1 MNRNDAIGAIFL
13 IAGTILLGLTSIA
26 ISISGFIIALNS
38 TVPYIVAVVFII
50 IGFAILLLNNRNR

>member
-26 ISISGFIIALNS
+26 IAISGFIEPLNS
-38 TVPYIVAVVFII
+38 TIPYIVAVVFII
-50 IGFAILLLNNRNR
+50 IGFTILLLNNRNR